1 VPRLFLILATASVV
15 GLFGAA
21 CAPVLSA
28 PPHLVAS
35 WPPAGVTLPVERT
48 AFDLRFNHALSPEAS
63 WAAVW
68 RDDDGMPISAD
79 SLVEPTNP
87 RRLSVLMKEPV
98 AGEYR
103 LHWHA
108 VGARTAAAVDGE
120 QTFSLQDES
129 TTPPRVELSRVA
141 AETGERVEVSGTG
154 FGQRCPVRLTIG
166 DDEQAL
172 SSVETDAQG
181 SFAVEARV
189 PQNVPFG
196 EQPVMATDMCG
207 GVATAALQVRW
218 GGWPP
223 LVAFDVGQAGPA
235 PGEVTFWVTL
245 RNRSDYVL
253 EHIRVVVPDP
263 QGATFVSADPVPKRQ
278 DQTVTWVIPT
288 MDRGVRG
295 PLRVTYRVGGA
306 VSSHAWIEFR
316 HRRSHDC
323 SGDDC
328 LPAFV
333 SETTSE
339 STPVSATD

>member
-1 VPRLFLILATASVV
+1 M
-15 GLFGAA
+15 GLSANS
-21 CAPVLSA
+21 CAPALSA
-28 PPHLVAS
+28 PPHLVAA
-35 WPPAGVTLPVERT
+35 WPPAGVTLPVART
-48 AFDLRFNHALSPEAS
+48 TFDLTFNHVLSPEAS

-68 RDDDGMPISAD
+68 RDEDGLPISAD
-79 SLVEPTNP
+79 SAVERSNP
-87 RRLSVLMKEPV
+87 RQLSVLVKEPV

-108 VGARTAAAVDGE
+108 VAARTAAAVDGE
-120 QTFSLQDES
+120 QTFSLRDES
-129 TTPPRVELSRVA
+129 TAPARVELSRVA
-141 AETGERVEVSGTG
+141 AETGEKVEVTGKG
-154 FGQRCPVRLTIG
+154 FGPRCAVRLTIG

-172 SSVETDAQG
+172 STVETDVQG
-181 SFAVEARV
+181 SFAVDARV

-207 GVATAALQVRW
+207 AAATAALQVRW

-223 LVAFDVGQAGPA
+223 LVAFDVGQSGPA

-245 RNRSDYVL
+245 RNRSDFVFERVRIVL
-253 EHIRVVVPDP
+253 PDP
-263 QGATFVSADPVPKRQ
+263 QGASFVSADPAPLRQ
-278 DQTVTWVIPT
+278 DQTITWEIPT

-295 PLRVTYRVGGA
+295 PFRVTYRVAGS

-316 HRRSHDC
+316 HRRPHGC

-339 STPVSATD
+339 STPVAAAD

>member
-1 VPRLFLILATASVV
+1 VHRPFLILATANVI
-15 GLFGAA
+15 GLLAA
-21 CAPVLSA
+21 GCAPVLSA
-28 PPHLVAS
+28 PPHLVAA

-48 AFDLRFNHALSPEAS
+48 TFDLTFNYALSPELS

-68 RDDDGMPISAD
+68 RDVDGLPIAAD
-79 SLVEPTNP
+79 SAVELSNP
-87 RRLSVLMKEPV
+87 RRLSLMVKEPV
-98 AGEYR
+98 AGDYR

-108 VGARTAAAVDGE
+108 VSARTAVAMDGE

-129 TTPPRVELSRVA
+129 SAPPRVELSRGV
-141 AETGERVEVSGTG
+141 AETGEKVEVTGTG
-154 FGQRCPVRLTIG
+154 FGRRCPVTLAIG

-172 SSVETDAQG
+172 STVETDAQG
-181 SFAVEARV
+181 HFVVEARV

-207 GVATAALQVRW
+207 AVATAALQVRW

-223 LVAFDVGQAGPA
+223 LVAFDVGQPGPA

-253 EHIRVVVPDP
+253 ERVRVVLPDP
-263 QGATFVSADPVPKRQ
+263 QGASFVSADPPPQRN
-278 DQTVTWVIPT
+278 DQTITWVIPT
-288 MDRGVRG
+288 MDRGVLG
-295 PLRVTYRVGGA
+295 PFRVTYRVAGT
-306 VSSHAWIEFR
+306 VNSHAWLEFR
-316 HRRSHDC
+316 HRRPHGC

-339 STPVSATD
+339 STPVAAAD

>member
-1 VPRLFLILATASVV
+1 MPRLFLILASANVV
-15 GLFGAA
+15 GLLAAA
-21 CAPVLSA
+21 CAPVLLA
-28 PPHLVAS
+28 PPHLVAA
-35 WPPAGVTLPVERT
+35 WPPAGVILPVERT
-48 AFDLRFNHALSPEAS
+48 TFDLTFNHALSPEAS

-68 RDDDGMPISAD
+68 RDEDGQPISAE
-79 SLVEPTNP
+79 SMVEPSNP
-87 RRLSVLMKEPV
+87 RRLSVLIKEPV

-108 VGARTAAAVDGE
+108 VAAHTATAVDGE
-120 QTFSLQDES
+120 QTFALQDES
-129 TTPPRVELSRVA
+129 AAPPRVELSRGA
-141 AETGERVEVSGTG
+141 AETGERVEVTGKG
-154 FGQRCPVRLTIG
+154 FGERCPVRLTIG
-166 DDEQAL
+166 DDEQGL
-172 SSVETDAQG
+172 TTVDTDARG

-189 PQNVPFG
+189 PENVPFG
-196 EQPVMATDMCG
+196 EQPITAMDMCG
-207 GVATAALQVRW
+207 AAATAALQVRW

-223 LVAFDVGQAGPA
+223 LVAFDVGQSGPA

-253 EHIRVVVPDP
+253 EHIRVVLPDP
-263 QGATFVSADPVPKRQ
+263 QGASLVSADPAPKRQ
-278 DQTVTWVIPT
+278 DQTITWEIPT

-295 PLRVTYRVGGA
+295 PLRVTYRVAGL

-316 HRRSHDC
+316 HRRPHGC

-339 STPVSATD
+339 STPVSAAD